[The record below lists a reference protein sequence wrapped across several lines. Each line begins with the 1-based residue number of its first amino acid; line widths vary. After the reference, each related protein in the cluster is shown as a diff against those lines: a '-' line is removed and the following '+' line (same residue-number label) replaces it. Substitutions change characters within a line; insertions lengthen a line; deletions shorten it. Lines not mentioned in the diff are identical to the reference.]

1 MEALVNVKVH
11 IFSSIKV
18 IEMTL
23 FNTQTTKPL
32 RLEEFEQ
39 SQVSAATTISL
50 YLEDPWINQTRGG
63 VRSALQYMGKGWFNL
78 DEQNYATYAQSK
90 MFKMLNVMRFNMQDA
105 LRYLVEGSCR
115 SYLEMLEETCEP
127 CLSIAQ
133 DFAWGKDLKNS
144 KFVSPRAPILLMEL
158 VLGEEKAAYKTEID
172 AIERIMVN
180 IFDVAIAKTQNV
192 PQIERGV
199 VDKIFWK
206 GNALL

>member
-1 MEALVNVKVH
+1 MDSQGTAQQAKTELQREPEEPGRSGCA
-11 IFSSIKV
+11 
-18 IEMTL
+18 
-23 FNTQTTKPL
+23 TK
-32 RLEEFEQ
+32 

-133 DFAWGKDLKNS
+133 DFAWGQDLKNS
-144 KFVSPRAPILLMEL
+144 KFKNE
-158 VLGEEKAAYKTEID
+158 
-172 AIERIMVN
+172 
-180 IFDVAIAKTQNV
+180 
-192 PQIERGV
+192 
-199 VDKIFWK
+199 
-206 GNALL
+206 